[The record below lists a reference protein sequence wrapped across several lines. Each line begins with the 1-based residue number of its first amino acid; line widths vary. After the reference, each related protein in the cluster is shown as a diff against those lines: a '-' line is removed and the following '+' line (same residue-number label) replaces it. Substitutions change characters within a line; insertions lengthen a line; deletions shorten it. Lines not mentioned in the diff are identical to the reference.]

1 MTICK
6 YYLEGRCK
14 FGNACQNEHRQP
26 YGGNQRN
33 TRSDIYDR
41 ISYGENNKTKKL
53 VRVFVNI
60 STTTNN
66 KLYDERSVR
75 ADLTKDRPIYRY
87 SVYGPAK
94 EEPNLIDGTD
104 YSPEELRL
112 QYYIIMGTVGCDIS
126 YVCILEIFFV
136 PIIFSYILQ
145 TVSIVLRR
153 QQNGVKDL
161 ENRTQTQI
169 DSCLKDLRNSLS
181 RFESQKQQQSSF
193 ESFGSGGNTFGQPQ
207 PPQGFGVPQQNTFG
221 NQASA
226 FGVTP
231 TFGQNTIGFPETQQ
245 GFGINAMSGSGFGQN
260 AAGGFGVQTQ
270 TFGGFGQPAQ
280 PDPQQLYQQQGSNW
294 NGLRIEV

>member
-26 YGGNQRN
+26 YGGNQRYSSSQ
-33 TRSDIYDR
+33 RSDIYDR
-41 ISYGENNKTKKL
+41 ISYGENNKTL
-53 VRVFVNI
+53 RNLLECSVNI
-60 STTTNN
+60 STSTNN

-75 ADLTKDRPIYRY
+75 ADLTKDRPVYRY
-87 SVYGPAK
+87 SVYGPSK

-136 PIIFSYILQ
+136 PIIFHYILQ
-145 TVSIVLRR
+145 TASIVLRR

-169 DSCLKDLRNSLS
+169 DSCLKDLRNSLN
-181 RFESQKQQQSSF
+181 RFESSKQQQSSF
-193 ESFGSGGNTFGQPQ
+193 GQPQ
-207 PPQGFGVPQQNTFG
+207 PQGFGVPQSTFG
-221 NQASA
+221 AYNPNQPSG
-226 FGVTP
+226 FGATP
-231 TFGQNTIGFPETQQ
+231 TFGQNTVGFQENQP
-245 GFGINAMSGSGFGQN
+245 GFGVNAIGGTGSFGQN
-260 AAGGFGVQTQ
+260 A
-270 TFGGFGQPAQ
+270 
-280 PDPQQLYQQQGSNW
+280 
-294 NGLRIEV
+294 